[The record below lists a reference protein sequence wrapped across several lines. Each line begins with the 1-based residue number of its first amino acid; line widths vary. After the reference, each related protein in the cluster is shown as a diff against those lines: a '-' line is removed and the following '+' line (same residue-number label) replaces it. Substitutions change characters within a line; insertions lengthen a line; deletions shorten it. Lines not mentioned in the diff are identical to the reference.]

1 MATKINLRSPYYIKV
16 SKTALTSVELKLY
29 IYTGT
34 FTANGSVAAGTLR
47 YTINKK
53 PLGSNAY
60 VVFEVSELVRDYLEV
75 EFNGDYNSESVWL
88 NAIATVTGGGTN
100 PVTVTPDNTNGFI
113 GLDGYGYF
121 EEGANPTLSTTALQS
136 NKTIIVLDDNLFRV
150 PVFVAG
156 TESVSMLYKGDVK
169 QTIDLS
175 NASVDSTSKQIRYI
189 SANST
194 SSGILDP
201 DYDGFTERVLDSG
214 GTFEDSTC
222 LKEFLDSIS
231 FDLIDEVY
239 VASSSSVEVFKVK
252 TLEECLY
259 TPIKVTFV
267 NKFGAF
273 QDLIFFK
280 KSIDKTS
287 VKGEEFKTAV
297 FDQATLTYKTY
308 QHQRTQFMVQG
319 TDSITM
325 NTGYISEDY
334 NQVIEQL
341 MLSEQVWATFITSE
355 EDQVRPLVPKT
366 KSFTHKTQ
374 LNDKLIDYTIEFD
387 IANNKINNIR

>member
-100 PVTVTPDNTNGFI
+100 PVTVSPDNTNGFI

-136 NKTIIVLDDNLFRV
+136 NNSIIALDDNLFRV

-156 TESVSMLYKGDVK
+156 TESVSLLYKGEVK

-175 NASVDSTSKQIRYI
+175 SASVDETTEQIRYI

-194 SSGILDP
+194 SSGDVS
-201 DYDGFTERVLDSG
+201 YDSFQERVLNDG
-214 GTFEDSTC
+214 GTFEGSSC
-222 LKEFLDSIS
+222 LSEFLDSVSIG
-231 FDLIDEVY
+231 LIDEVY
-239 VASSSSVEVFKVK
+239 VASASGVEVFKVK

-341 MLSEQVWATFITSE
+341 MLSEQVWATFITDSE
-355 EDQVRPLVPKT
+355 EVRPLVPKT

>member
-100 PVTVTPDNTNGFI
+100 PVTVNPDNTNGFI

-136 NKTIIVLDDNLFRV
+136 NNSIIALDDNLFRV

-156 TESVSMLYKGDVK
+156 TESVSLLYKGEVK

-175 NASVDSTSKQIRYI
+175 SASVDETTEQIRYI

-194 SSGILDP
+194 GSGDVT
-201 DYDGFTERVLDSG
+201 YDSFQERVLNDG
-214 GTFEDSTC
+214 GTFESSSC
-222 LKEFLDSIS
+222 LSEFLDSIS
-231 FDLIDEVY
+231 IGLIDEVY
-239 VASSSSVEVFKVK
+239 VASASGVEVFKVK

-341 MLSEQVWATFITSE
+341 MLSEQVWATFMTDSE
-355 EDQVRPLVPKT
+355 EVRPLVPKT

>member
-60 VVFEVSELVRDYLEV
+60 VVFEVSELVRDYLDV
-75 EFNGDYNSESVWL
+75 EFNGDYNSEAVWL
-88 NAIATVTGGGTN
+88 NAIATVTGGSGS
-100 PVTVTPDNTNGFI
+100 VTVTPDNTNGFI

-136 NKTIIVLDDNLFRV
+136 NNSIIALDDNLFRV

-156 TESVSMLYKGDVK
+156 TESVSLLYKGEVK

-175 NASVDSTSKQIRYI
+175 SASVDETTEQIRYI

-194 SSGILDP
+194 GSGDVT
-201 DYDGFTERVLDSG
+201 YDSFQERVLNDG
-214 GTFEDSTC
+214 GTFEGSSC
-222 LKEFLDSIS
+222 LSEFLDSIS
-231 FDLIDEVY
+231 IGLIDEVY
-239 VASSSSVEVFKVK
+239 VASASGVEVFKVK

-341 MLSEQVWATFITSE
+341 MLSEQVWSTFITDSE
-355 EDQVRPLVPKT
+355 EVRPLVPKT

>member
-60 VVFEVSELVRDYLEV
+60 VVFEVSELVRDYLDV

-88 NAIATVTGGGTN
+88 NAIATVTGGSGS
-100 PVTVTPDNTNGFI
+100 VTVTPDNTNGFI

-136 NKTIIVLDDNLFRV
+136 NNSIIALDDNLFRV

-156 TESVSMLYKGDVK
+156 TESVSLLYKGEVK

-175 NASVDSTSKQIRYI
+175 SASVDETTEQIRYI

-194 SSGILDP
+194 SSGDVT
-201 DYDGFTERVLDSG
+201 YDSFQERVLNDG
-214 GTFEDSTC
+214 GTFEGSSC
-222 LKEFLDSIS
+222 LSDFLDSIS
-231 FDLIDEVY
+231 IGLIDEVY
-239 VASSSSVEVFKVK
+239 VASTSGVEVFKVK

-341 MLSEQVWATFITSE
+341 MLSEQVWATFITDTE
-355 EDQVRPLVPKT
+355 EVRPLVPKT

>member
-16 SKTALTSVELKLY
+16 SDTTLTSVELKLY

-34 FTANGSVAAGTLR
+34 FTANASVAAGTLR

-88 NAIATVTGGGTN
+88 NAIATVTGGSGSE
-100 PVTVTPDNTNGFI
+100 TVTPDNTNGFI

-136 NKTIIVLDDNLFRV
+136 NKTIIALDDNLFRV
-150 PVFVAG
+150 PVFVPG
-156 TESVSMLYKGDVK
+156 TESVSLLYKGEVK
-169 QTIDLS
+169 QAIDLS
-175 NASVDSTSKQIRYI
+175 SASVDETSEQIRYI

-194 SSGILDP
+194 TGGDI
-201 DYDGFTERVLDSG
+201 DYDSFEERVLDSS

-231 FDLIDEVY
+231 IDLIDEVY
-239 VASSSSVEVFKVK
+239 VASSNDVEVFKVK
-252 TLEECLY
+252 TLDECLY

-287 VKGEEFKTAV
+287 VKGEEFKTSV
-297 FDQATLTYKTY
+297 FNQSTLTYKTY

-341 MLSEQVWATFITSE
+341 MLSEQVWATFITDTE
-355 EDQVRPLVPKT
+355 EVRPLVPKT

>member
-47 YTINKK
+47 YTITKK

-100 PVTVTPDNTNGFI
+100 PVTVSPDNTNGFI

-136 NKTIIVLDDNLFRV
+136 NNSIIALDDNLFRV

-156 TESVSMLYKGDVK
+156 TESVSLLYKGEVK

-175 NASVDSTSKQIRYI
+175 TASVDETTEQIRYI

-194 SSGILDP
+194 GSGDVT
-201 DYDGFTERVLDSG
+201 YDSFQERVLNDG
-214 GTFEDSTC
+214 GTFEGSSC
-222 LKEFLDSIS
+222 LSEFLDSVSIG
-231 FDLIDEVY
+231 LIDEVY
-239 VASSSSVEVFKVK
+239 VSSASGVEVFKVK

-287 VKGEEFKTAV
+287 VKGEEFKTSV

-341 MLSEQVWATFITSE
+341 MLSEQVWATFITDTE
-355 EDQVRPLVPKT
+355 EVRPLVPKT

>member
-75 EFNGDYNSESVWL
+75 KFNGDYNSESVWL
-88 NAIATVTGGGTN
+88 NAIATVTGGSGS
-100 PVTVTPDNTNGFI
+100 VTVSPDNTNGFI

-136 NKTIIVLDDNLFRV
+136 NNSIIALDDNLFRV

-156 TESVSMLYKGDVK
+156 TESVSLLYKGEVK

-175 NASVDSTSKQIRYI
+175 SASVDETTEQIRYI

-194 SSGILDP
+194 SSGDVS
-201 DYDGFTERVLDSG
+201 YDSFQERVLNDG
-214 GTFEDSTC
+214 GTFEGSSC
-222 LKEFLDSIS
+222 LSEFLDSIS
-231 FDLIDEVY
+231 IGLIDEVY
-239 VASSSSVEVFKVK
+239 VASASGVEVFKVK

-341 MLSEQVWATFITSE
+341 MLSEQVWATFITDTE
-355 EDQVRPLVPKT
+355 EVRPLVPKT

>member
-75 EFNGDYNSESVWL
+75 EFNGDYNSEAVWL
-88 NAIATVTGGGTN
+88 NAIATVTGGSGS
-100 PVTVTPDNTNGFI
+100 VTVTPDNTNGFV

-121 EEGANPTLSTTALQS
+121 EEGANPTLSTTVLQS
-136 NKTIIVLDDNLFRV
+136 NESIIALDDNLFRV

-156 TESVSMLYKGDVK
+156 TESVSLLYKGEVK
-169 QTIDLS
+169 QIIDLS
-175 NASVDSTSKQIRYI
+175 SASVDETSEQIRYV

-194 SSGILDP
+194 SSGDVS
-201 DYDGFTERVLDSG
+201 YDSFQERVLNDG
-214 GTFEDSTC
+214 GTFEGSSC
-222 LKEFLDSIS
+222 LSEFLDSVS
-231 FDLIDEVY
+231 VGLIDEVY
-239 VASSSSVEVFKVK
+239 VSSASGVEVFKVK

-280 KSIDKTS
+280 KSIDKTNVS
-287 VKGEEFKTAV
+287 GEEFKASV
-297 FDQATLTYKTY
+297 FDLDTLSYKTY
-308 QHQRTQFMVQG
+308 QHQRSQFMVQG

-341 MLSEQVWATFITSE
+341 MLSEQVWATFITDTE
-355 EDQVRPLVPKT
+355 EVRPLVPKT
-366 KSFTHKTQ
+366 KSFTHKTR

>member
-75 EFNGDYNSESVWL
+75 EFNGDYNSEAVWL
-88 NAIATVTGGGTN
+88 NAIATVTGGSGS
-100 PVTVTPDNTNGFI
+100 VTVTPDNTNGFI

-136 NKTIIVLDDNLFRV
+136 NNSIIALDDNLFRV

-156 TESVSMLYKGDVK
+156 TESVSLLYKGEVK

-175 NASVDSTSKQIRYI
+175 SASVDETTEQIRYI

-194 SSGILDP
+194 GSGDVT
-201 DYDGFTERVLDSG
+201 YDSFQERVLNDG
-214 GTFEDSTC
+214 GTFEGSSC
-222 LKEFLDSIS
+222 LSEFLDSVSIG
-231 FDLIDEVY
+231 LIDEVY
-239 VASSSSVEVFKVK
+239 VSSASGVEVFKVK

-334 NQVIEQL
+334 NKVIEQL
-341 MLSEQVWATFITSE
+341 MLSEQVWATFITDTE
-355 EDQVRPLVPKT
+355 EVRPLVPKT

>member
-88 NAIATVTGGGTN
+88 NAIATVTGGSGS
-100 PVTVTPDNTNGFI
+100 VTVSPDNTNGFI

-136 NKTIIVLDDNLFRV
+136 NNSIIALDDNLFRV

-156 TESVSMLYKGDVK
+156 TESVSLLYKGEVK

-175 NASVDSTSKQIRYI
+175 SASVDETTEQIRYI

-194 SSGILDP
+194 GSGDVT
-201 DYDGFTERVLDSG
+201 YDSFQERVLNDG
-214 GTFEDSTC
+214 GTFEGSSC
-222 LKEFLDSIS
+222 LSEFLDSVSIG
-231 FDLIDEVY
+231 LIDEVY
-239 VASSSSVEVFKVK
+239 VSSANGVEVFKVK

>member
-88 NAIATVTGGGTN
+88 NAIATITGGSGSE
-100 PVTVTPDNTNGFI
+100 TVSPDNTNGFI

-136 NKTIIVLDDNLFRV
+136 NNSIIALDDNLFRV

-156 TESVSMLYKGDVK
+156 TESVSLLYKGEVK

-175 NASVDSTSKQIRYI
+175 SASVDETTEQIRYI

-194 SSGILDP
+194 SSGDVT
-201 DYDGFTERVLDSG
+201 YDSFQERVLNDG
-214 GTFEDSTC
+214 GTFEGSSC
-222 LKEFLDSIS
+222 LSEFLDSVSIG
-231 FDLIDEVY
+231 LIDEVY
-239 VASSSSVEVFKVK
+239 VTSASGVEVFKVK

-297 FDQATLTYKTY
+297 FNQATLTYKTY

-341 MLSEQVWATFITSE
+341 MLSEQVWATFITDTE
-355 EDQVRPLVPKT
+355 EVRPLVPKT

>member
-60 VVFEVSELVRDYLEV
+60 VVFEVSELVRDYLDV

-88 NAIATVTGGGTN
+88 NAIATVTGGSGS
-100 PVTVTPDNTNGFI
+100 VTVTPDNTNGFI

-136 NKTIIVLDDNLFRV
+136 NNSIIALDDNLFRV

-156 TESVSMLYKGDVK
+156 TESVSLLYKGEVK

-175 NASVDSTSKQIRYI
+175 SASVDETTEQIRYI

-194 SSGILDP
+194 GSGDVS
-201 DYDGFTERVLDSG
+201 YDSFQERVLNDS
-214 GTFEDSTC
+214 GTFEGSSC
-222 LKEFLDSIS
+222 LSEFLDSIS
-231 FDLIDEVY
+231 IGLIDEVY
-239 VASSSSVEVFKVK
+239 VASASGVEVFKVK

-334 NQVIEQL
+334 NKVIEQL
-341 MLSEQVWATFITSE
+341 MLSEQVWATFITDSE
-355 EDQVRPLVPKT
+355 EVRPLVPKT

>member
-34 FTANGSVAAGTLR
+34 FTANGSVATGTLR

-75 EFNGDYNSESVWL
+75 EFNGDYNSEAVWL
-88 NAIATVTGGGTN
+88 NAIATVTGGSGS
-100 PVTVTPDNTNGFI
+100 VTVTPDNTNGFI

-136 NKTIIVLDDNLFRV
+136 NNSIIALDDNLFRV

-156 TESVSMLYKGDVK
+156 TESVSLLYKGEVK

-175 NASVDSTSKQIRYI
+175 SASVDETTEQIRYI

-194 SSGILDP
+194 GSGDVT
-201 DYDGFTERVLDSG
+201 YDSFQERVLNDG
-214 GTFEDSTC
+214 GTFEGSSC
-222 LKEFLDSIS
+222 LSEFLDSIS
-231 FDLIDEVY
+231 IGLIDEVY
-239 VASSSSVEVFKVK
+239 VASASGVEVFKVK

-334 NQVIEQL
+334 NKVIEQL
-341 MLSEQVWATFITSE
+341 MLSEQVWATFITDSE
-355 EDQVRPLVPKT
+355 EVRPLVPKT

>member
-16 SKTALTSVELKLY
+16 SDTALTSVELKLY

-34 FTANGSVAAGTLR
+34 FTANGSVATGTLR

-75 EFNGDYNSESVWL
+75 EFNGDYNSEAVWL
-88 NAIATVTGGGTN
+88 NAIATVTGGSGSE
-100 PVTVTPDNTNGFI
+100 TVTPDNTNGFI

-136 NKTIIVLDDNLFRV
+136 NNSIIALDDNLFRV

-156 TESVSMLYKGDVK
+156 TESVSLLYKGEVK

-175 NASVDSTSKQIRYI
+175 SASVDETTEQIRYI

-194 SSGILDP
+194 SSGDVT
-201 DYDGFTERVLDSG
+201 YDSFQERVLNDG
-214 GTFEDSTC
+214 GTFEGSSC
-222 LKEFLDSIS
+222 LSEFLDSVSIG
-231 FDLIDEVY
+231 LIDEVY
-239 VASSSSVEVFKVK
+239 VSSASGVEVFKVK

-341 MLSEQVWATFITSE
+341 MLSEQVWSTFITDSE
-355 EDQVRPLVPKT
+355 EVRPLVPKT

>member
-47 YTINKK
+47 YTITKK

-136 NKTIIVLDDNLFRV
+136 NNSIIALDDNLFRV

-156 TESVSMLYKGDVK
+156 TESVSLLYKGEVK

-175 NASVDSTSKQIRYI
+175 SASVDETTEQIRYI

-194 SSGILDP
+194 GSGDVSYDSFQERILND
-201 DYDGFTERVLDSG
+201 G
-214 GTFEDSTC
+214 GTFEGSSC
-222 LKEFLDSIS
+222 LSEFLDSVSIG
-231 FDLIDEVY
+231 LIDEVY
-239 VASSSSVEVFKVK
+239 VSSASGVEVFKVN

-280 KSIDKTS
+280 KSIDKTR

-341 MLSEQVWATFITSE
+341 MLSEQVWATFITDSE
-355 EDQVRPLVPKT
+355 EVRPLVPKT

>member
-75 EFNGDYNSESVWL
+75 EFNGDYNSEAVWL

-136 NKTIIVLDDNLFRV
+136 NNSIIALDDNLFRV

-156 TESVSMLYKGDVK
+156 TESVSLLYKGEVK

-175 NASVDSTSKQIRYI
+175 SASVDETTEQIRYI

-194 SSGILDP
+194 GSGDVT
-201 DYDGFTERVLDSG
+201 YDSFQERVLNDG
-214 GTFEDSTC
+214 GTFEGSSC
-222 LKEFLDSIS
+222 LSEFLDSVSIG
-231 FDLIDEVY
+231 LIDEVY
-239 VASSSSVEVFKVK
+239 VSSASGVEVFKVK

-334 NQVIEQL
+334 NKVIEQL
-341 MLSEQVWATFITSE
+341 MLSEQVWATFITDSE
-355 EDQVRPLVPKT
+355 EVRPLVPKT

>member
-88 NAIATVTGGGTN
+88 NAIATVTGGSGS
-100 PVTVTPDNTNGFI
+100 VTVSPDNTNGFI

-136 NKTIIVLDDNLFRV
+136 NNSIIALDDNLFRV

-156 TESVSMLYKGDVK
+156 TESVSLLYKGEVK

-175 NASVDSTSKQIRYI
+175 SASVDETTEQIRYI

-194 SSGILDP
+194 GGGDVT
-201 DYDGFTERVLDSG
+201 YDSFQERVLNDG
-214 GTFEDSTC
+214 GTFEGSSC
-222 LKEFLDSIS
+222 LSEFLDSVSIG
-231 FDLIDEVY
+231 LIDEVY
-239 VASSSSVEVFKVK
+239 VASSSGVEVFKVK

-297 FDQATLTYKTY
+297 FNQATLTYKTY

-341 MLSEQVWATFITSE
+341 MLSEQVWATFITDTE
-355 EDQVRPLVPKT
+355 EVRPLVPKT

>member
-53 PLGSNAY
+53 PLGTNAY

-75 EFNGDYNSESVWL
+75 EFNGEYNSESVWL
-88 NAIATVTGGGTN
+88 NAIETVTGGSGS
-100 PVTVTPDNTNGFI
+100 VTVTPDNTNGFI

-136 NKTIIVLDDNLFRV
+136 NNSIIALDDNLFRV

-156 TESVSMLYKGDVK
+156 TESVSLLYKGEVK

-175 NASVDSTSKQIRYI
+175 SASVDETTEQIRYI
-189 SANST
+189 TANST
-194 SSGILDP
+194 STGDVS
-201 DYDGFTERVLDSG
+201 YDSFQERVLNDG
-214 GTFEDSTC
+214 GTFEGSSC
-222 LKEFLDSIS
+222 LSEFLDSVSIG
-231 FDLIDEVY
+231 LIDEVY
-239 VASSSSVEVFKVK
+239 VSSASGVEVFKVK

-287 VKGEEFKTAV
+287 VKGEEFKTAI
-297 FDQATLTYKTY
+297 FNQATLTYKTY

-341 MLSEQVWATFITSE
+341 MLSEQVWATFITDTE
-355 EDQVRPLVPKT
+355 EVRPLVPKT

>member
-88 NAIATVTGGGTN
+88 NAIATVTGGSGS
-100 PVTVTPDNTNGFI
+100 VTVSPDNTNGFI

-136 NKTIIVLDDNLFRV
+136 NKSIIALDDNLFRV

-156 TESVSMLYKGDVK
+156 TESVSLLYKGEVK

-175 NASVDSTSKQIRYI
+175 SASVDETTEQIRYI

-194 SSGILDP
+194 NSGDVS
-201 DYDGFTERVLDSG
+201 YDSFQERVLNDG
-214 GTFEDSTC
+214 GTFESSSC
-222 LKEFLDSIS
+222 LSEFLDSVSIG
-231 FDLIDEVY
+231 LIDEVF
-239 VASSSSVEVFKVK
+239 VSSASGVEVFKVK

-341 MLSEQVWATFITSE
+341 MLSEQVWATFITDTE
-355 EDQVRPLVPKT
+355 EVRPLVPKT

>member
-88 NAIATVTGGGTN
+88 NAIATVTGGSGS
-100 PVTVTPDNTNGFI
+100 VTVTPDNTNGFI

-136 NKTIIVLDDNLFRV
+136 NNSIISLDDNLFRV

-156 TESVSMLYKGDVK
+156 TESVSLLYKGEVK

-175 NASVDSTSKQIRYI
+175 SASVDETTEQIRYI

-194 SSGILDP
+194 SSGDVT
-201 DYDGFTERVLDSG
+201 YDSFQERVLNDG
-214 GTFEDSTC
+214 GTFESSSC
-222 LKEFLDSIS
+222 LSEFLDSVSIG
-231 FDLIDEVY
+231 LIDEVY
-239 VASSSSVEVFKVK
+239 VSSASGVEVFKVK

-297 FDQATLTYKTY
+297 FNQATLTYKTY

-341 MLSEQVWATFITSE
+341 MLSEQVWATFITDTE
-355 EDQVRPLVPKT
+355 EVRPLVPKT

>member
-75 EFNGDYNSESVWL
+75 EFNGEYNSESVWL
-88 NAIATVTGGGTN
+88 NAIETVTGGSGS
-100 PVTVTPDNTNGFI
+100 VTVTPDNTNGFI

-136 NKTIIVLDDNLFRV
+136 NNSIIALDDNLFRV

-156 TESVSMLYKGDVK
+156 TESVSLLYKGEVK

-175 NASVDSTSKQIRYI
+175 SASVDETTEQIRYI

-194 SSGILDP
+194 STGDVS
-201 DYDGFTERVLDSG
+201 YDSFQERVLNDG
-214 GTFEDSTC
+214 GTFEGSSC
-222 LKEFLDSIS
+222 LSEFLDSVSIG
-231 FDLIDEVY
+231 LIDEVY
-239 VASSSSVEVFKVK
+239 VSSASGVEVFKVK

-287 VKGEEFKTAV
+287 VKGEEFKTAI
-297 FDQATLTYKTY
+297 FNQATLTYKTY

-341 MLSEQVWATFITSE
+341 MLSEQVWATFITDTE
-355 EDQVRPLVPKT
+355 EVRPLVPKT

>member
-16 SKTALTSVELKLY
+16 SDTALTSVELKLY

-60 VVFEVSELVRDYLEV
+60 VVFEVSELVRDYLDV

-88 NAIATVTGGGTN
+88 NAIATVTGGSGS
-100 PVTVTPDNTNGFI
+100 VTVTPDNTNGFI

-136 NKTIIVLDDNLFRV
+136 NNSIIALDDNLFRV

-156 TESVSMLYKGDVK
+156 TESVSLLYKGEVK

-175 NASVDSTSKQIRYI
+175 SASVDKTTEQIRYI

-194 SSGILDP
+194 GSGDVT
-201 DYDGFTERVLDSG
+201 YDSFQERVLNDG
-214 GTFEDSTC
+214 GTFEGSSC
-222 LKEFLDSIS
+222 LSEFLDSIS
-231 FDLIDEVY
+231 IGLIDEVY
-239 VASSSSVEVFKVK
+239 VASASGVEVFKVK

-341 MLSEQVWATFITSE
+341 MLSEQVWSTFITDSE
-355 EDQVRPLVPKT
+355 EVRPLVPKT

>member
-34 FTANGSVAAGTLR
+34 FTANGSVATGTLR

-75 EFNGDYNSESVWL
+75 EFNGDYNSEAVWL
-88 NAIATVTGGGTN
+88 NAIATVTGGSGS
-100 PVTVTPDNTNGFI
+100 VTVTPDNTNGFI

-136 NKTIIVLDDNLFRV
+136 NNSIIALDDNLFRV

-156 TESVSMLYKGDVK
+156 TESVSLLYKGEVK

-175 NASVDSTSKQIRYI
+175 SASVDETTEQIRYI

-194 SSGILDP
+194 GSGDVT
-201 DYDGFTERVLDSG
+201 YDSFQERVLNDG
-214 GTFEDSTC
+214 GTFEGSSC
-222 LKEFLDSIS
+222 LSEFLDSIS
-231 FDLIDEVY
+231 IGLIDEVY
-239 VASSSSVEVFKVK
+239 VASASGVEVFKVK

-341 MLSEQVWATFITSE
+341 MLSEQVWSTFITDSE
-355 EDQVRPLVPKT
+355 EVRPLVPKT